1 MTVVIIFSAQRC
13 AVLLCPVIDSD
24 PSQMLNRIS
33 SRGVAE
39 ATMPCTS
46 VQMCL
51 QTFLVKLMAKFLLLL
66 EVESGRNCV
75 QMADTSIK
83 QTNPEEVQYFS
94 RLWSLGVTYGL
105 V

>member
-1 MTVVIIFSAQRC
+1 
-13 AVLLCPVIDSD
+13 
-24 PSQMLNRIS
+24 
-33 SRGVAE
+33 
-39 ATMPCTS
+39 
-46 VQMCL
+46 
-51 QTFLVKLMAKFLLLL
+51 MAKFLLLL